1 MGSRVFGAHFFFRAR
16 SWPRLAGLAIAVL
29 VLVLGP
35 TAAAQK
41 KKNSETGTD
50 RADREWAHQEGTALL
65 VLEPPQISGAGCWV
79 LESPRHRGNI
89 LCMAVSPDGTRAAT
103 GGTDAVVRI
112 WNLADGTLE
121 KALAGHSFHLHT
133 MAWSPNGRRLA
144 THAWGDRTIKIWDVE
159 TGSIEKQFEK
169 HYHLRS
175 LCWSRDGKRLAGA
188 TDGSGRVYVSD
199 ELAEPRLLTEIGQ
212 AVGSLAWSPD
222 GGQIAVSTFGGPVT
236 VLDANS
242 GGAAFSLDQDVN
254 ETTSAL
260 AFSPDG
266 KILATGG
273 SQGVA
278 VWSAADGKEQRR
290 FNARCAD
297 LAWSP
302 DSAQLATVASTGLS
316 VWNAAGG
323 KPAWKQSVSGGHVVW
338 SADTGRI
345 AVASTT
351 RLAVRDAADGG
362 EVRVIDAGGG
372 TAPIFQAGRPVITGL
387 GKPVLSLWDPATL
400 KRVQQLEG
408 HGGSAT
414 AAAWSRDG
422 KQFASADAAGAVRI
436 WNVKDWSPAHTLE
449 AGKRPVSLLEW
460 SPDGKLLAAAGS
472 DKVVRVW
479 TAGGESRGD
488 FEGHARQVQ
497 TLAWAPGGRQ
507 LVSGANDGDMIVW
520 DVGKGTQDRTISSP
534 VPVTALAWS
543 LVQGRPALAVGGR
556 DGSIRVWNPMNGE
569 MLGVIVDGHR
579 QNWFQTE
586 ALGWMPGNR
595 PLILS
600 VRHYLSQIWDASNA
614 RSVQRQMSPGG
625 GDAIFP
631 TAGGGL
637 VVSRCGDRT
646 VRFWDPAGG
655 SLRGTLLAEGESLVA
670 VTTTGDVKFD
680 PAVPPGLIA
689 IVETPSGQQ
698 TMSLDDLAK
707 QHGWK
712 NRGTMMRL
720 PAKN

>member
-1 MGSRVFGAHFFFRAR
+1 MGSRFFRPHR
-16 SWPRLAGLAIAVL
+16 ELGFAGLAVAAL
-29 VLVLGP
+29 VLVCGS
-35 TAAAQK
+35 TASAQK
-41 KKNSETGTD
+41 KLKSETGTD
-50 RADREWAHQEGTALL
+50 RADREWAHQAGTTLL
-65 VLEPPQISGAGCWV
+65 VLEPPQISGAGRWV
-79 LESPRHRGNI
+79 LESPRHRGSI

-133 MAWSPNGRRLA
+133 MAWSPDGRRLA
-144 THAWGDRTIKIWDVE
+144 THAWGDRTVRIWNVE

-175 LCWSRDGKRLAGA
+175 LCWSSDGKRLAGA

-212 AVGSLAWSPD
+212 AVRVLAWSPD
-222 GGQIAVSTFGGPVT
+222 GTQLAVSSVGSPVT
-236 VLDANS
+236 VLDASS
-242 GGAAFSLDQDVN
+242 GSAAYALVQDAGDA
-254 ETTSAL
+254 TSAM

-266 KILATGG
+266 TLLATGG
-273 SQGVA
+273 GKDVA
-278 VWSAADGKEQRR
+278 IWTAADGAEQRR
-290 FNARCAD
+290 IKADCAD

-302 DSAQLATVASTGLS
+302 DSARLATVASTGLF
-316 VWNAAGG
+316 VWNVADG
-323 KPAWKQSVSGGHVVW
+323 KPAWKQSVPGGHVHW

-345 AVASTT
+345 SVASTT
-351 RLAVRDAADGG
+351 RLAVRDAHDGAD
-362 EVRVIDAGGG
+362 VRVIDAGGG
-372 TAPIFQAGRPVITGL
+372 TAPVFQAGRPVITGL
-387 GKPVLSLWDPATL
+387 GTPVLSLWDSATL
-400 KRVQQLEG
+400 KRVRQLEG
-408 HGGSAT
+408 HGGTAT

-422 KQFASADAAGAVRI
+422 KQFATADAAGAVRI
-436 WNVKDWSPAHTLE
+436 WDVKAWSPAHTLE
-449 AGKRPVSLLEW
+449 AGKRPVSVLEW

-472 DKVVRVW
+472 DKIVRVW
-479 TAGGESRGD
+479 TAGGEGQGT
-488 FEGHARQVQ
+488 FEGHTRNVQ

-507 LVSGANDGDMIVW
+507 LVSGGLDGDMIVW
-520 DVGKGTQDRTISSP
+520 DVGKGAQDRKITSP

-543 LVQGRPALAVGGR
+543 QVQGKPALAVGGR
-556 DGSIRVWNPMNGE
+556 DGSIRVWNPTNGE

-579 QNWFQTE
+579 QSWFHTE

-698 TMSLDDLAK
+698 TMPLDDLAK
-707 QHGWK
+707 RHGWK